1 MTPSQASSSR
11 TAPDPVPALAPGA
24 GAPALQMLGISKRFG
39 PVCACGEVDLQVSA
53 GEIHGLLGENG
64 AGKSTLMK
72 ILLGLVTP
80 DAGRILLRGRAEE
93 IADPLMAAARGIAM
107 VHQHFSLVGRLT
119 VWENIA
125 LGDRG
130 RVDRDRIRSLVRE
143 VGGRYGLAVDPD
155 ARVEDLSTGERQ
167 RVEIVKCLRRD
178 PDVLVLDEPTSVL
191 TLEES
196 RDLFTVLRRV
206 VADHGKAVILISHK
220 LDEIIHATDRVTIM
234 RQGRVV
240 GRRITAETDERS
252 LAREMVGRELS
263 KWTAATAVGALD
275 ALIEPGRTE
284 PEGGSPLE
292 VIEERYEPGAPAP
305 DASGP
310 PAATAPGAA
319 GLPGVT
325 GSSTP
330 PVRPSAPG
338 APPVPTAPGGAAGP
352 APTVPVAAE
361 PSGTPGTSGADDG
374 PATAGPDLVTAGGT
388 TPTGGQPSTTARQPG
403 ATNGTT
409 TTAAARTAVP
419 ADRDDA
425 PAPAAPPGGTSGG
438 AGTSTPGRA
447 YAGNGAP
454 APGAVSVGGSAAA
467 TRPLLRIR
475 DAHAMSPERIPLLRG
490 LSLELREGEILGI
503 AGVEGNGQAAVG
515 DLFSSLLPLTS
526 GTVEVDGATVAAGRP
541 GAMGAAGI
549 GVIPED
555 RHASG
560 CVLDMSVA
568 ENLVMADIGAV
579 SRRGFLSRGR
589 LAERAR
595 GLIEEFEIATPS
607 PDTPMRLLSGG
618 NQQKVVLAREL
629 SGRPRVLVAA
639 QPTRGLD
646 IGAIEYMTERLHAAA
661 GSGIAVLLLSTEL
674 NEILTLSHRIAVI
687 HRGTIVGGMDRA
699 DVDVERLGL
708 MMGGQ
713 TA

>member
-1 MTPSQASSSR
+1 MA
-11 TAPDPVPALAPGA
+11 ADVPV
-24 GAPALQMLGISKRFG
+24 LQMLGISKHFG
-39 PVCACGEVDLQVSA
+39 SVRACGEVDLSVAA

-72 ILLGLVTP
+72 ILLGLVVP
-80 DAGRILLRGRAEE
+80 DSGRVLLRGRDED
-93 IADPLMAAARGIAM
+93 ITDPLTAAARGIAM
-107 VHQHFSLVGRLT
+107 VHQHFSLVGPLT

-130 RVDRDRIRSLVRE
+130 RVDRDRVRAAVRE
-143 VGGRYGLAVDPD
+143 VGERYGLAVDPD

-196 RDLFTVLRRV
+196 RDLFTVLRRAA
-206 VADHGKAVILISHK
+206 ADQGKAVILISHK
-220 LDEIIHATDRVTIM
+220 LDEIVHATDRVTIM

-240 GRRITAETDERS
+240 ARRTTAGTDERS

-284 PEGGSPLE
+284 PAGGSPVE
-292 VIEERYEPGAPAP
+292 VREEP
-305 DASGP
+305 DTEA
-310 PAATAPGAA
+310 PAATPDA
-319 GLPGVT
+319 T
-325 GSSTP
+325 
-330 PVRPSAPG
+330 
-338 APPVPTAPGGAAGP
+338 
-352 APTVPVAAE
+352 
-361 PSGTPGTSGADDG
+361 TPGTA
-374 PATAGPDLVTAGGT
+374 
-388 TPTGGQPSTTARQPG
+388 PTGGAGESGSGDGPG
-403 ATNGTT
+403 VSRTG
-409 TTAAARTAVP
+409 AAYGSPLPAVP
-419 ADRDDA
+419 ASRRADA
-425 PAPAAPPGGTSGG
+425 DPGPGSAGPPHPAATG
-438 AGTSTPGRA
+438 
-447 YAGNGAP
+447 
-454 APGAVSVGGSAAA
+454 V
-467 TRPLLRIR
+467 LLRVR
-475 DAHAMSPERIPLLRG
+475 DAHAVGPERIPLLRG
-490 LSLELREGEILGI
+490 LSLELRAGEILGI

-515 DLFSSLLPLTS
+515 ELFSSLLPLTS
-526 GTVEVDGATVAAGRP
+526 GSVEVDGTTVPAGRP
-541 GAMGAAGI
+541 GAMHDAGI

-568 ENLVMADIGAV
+568 ENLVLADLRTVTRRGLL
-579 SRRGFLSRGR
+579 SRRR
-589 LAERAR
+589 LVTRAR
-595 GLIEEFEIATPS
+595 ELIERFEIATPS

-629 SGRPRVLVAA
+629 SARPRVLVAA

-646 IGAIEYMTERLHAAA
+646 IGAIEYMTERLHEAAR
-661 GSGIAVLLLSTEL
+661 GGIAILLLSTEL
-674 NEILTLSHRIAVI
+674 SEILTLSHRIAVI
-687 HRGTIVGGMDRA
+687 HRGTVVGGMDRA
-699 DVDVERLGL
+699 DVDIERLGL

>member
-1 MTPSQASSSR
+1 MA
-11 TAPDPVPALAPGA
+11 ADVPV
-24 GAPALQMLGISKRFG
+24 LQMLAISKHFG
-39 PVCACGEVDLQVSA
+39 SVRACGEVDLSVAA

-72 ILLGLVTP
+72 ILLGLVVP
-80 DAGRILLRGRAEE
+80 DSGRVLLRGRDED
-93 IADPLMAAARGIAM
+93 ITDPLTAAARGIAM
-107 VHQHFSLVGRLT
+107 VHQHFSLVGPLT

-130 RVDRDRIRSLVRE
+130 RVDRDRVRAAVRE
-143 VGGRYGLAVDPD
+143 VGERYGLAVDPD

-196 RDLFTVLRRV
+196 RDLFTVLRRAA
-206 VADHGKAVILISHK
+206 ADQGKAVILISHK
-220 LDEIIHATDRVTIM
+220 LDEIVHATDRVTIM

-240 GRRITAETDERS
+240 ARRTTAGTDERS

-284 PEGGSPLE
+284 PAGGSPVE
-292 VIEERYEPGAPAP
+292 VREEP
-305 DASGP
+305 DTEA
-310 PAATAPGAA
+310 PAATPDATPAA
-319 GLPGVT
+319 LT
-325 GSSTP
+325 ATSATP
-330 PVRPSAPG
+330 DA
-338 APPVPTAPGGAAGP
+338 
-352 APTVPVAAE
+352 
-361 PSGTPGTSGADDG
+361 TPGTAPTAEPGESGAAD
-374 PATAGPDLVTAGGT
+374 TA
-388 TPTGGQPSTTARQPG
+388 
-403 ATNGTT
+403 
-409 TTAAARTAVP
+409 
-419 ADRDDA
+419 
-425 PAPAAPPGGTSGG
+425 SGG
-438 AGTSTPGRA
+438 AGESGTDDGPGASRTGAA
-447 YAGNGAP
+447 YGSPLPAVP
-454 APGAVSVGGSAAA
+454 APRRADADPGPGTAGPPHPAA
-467 TRPLLRIR
+467 TGVLLRVR
-475 DAHAMSPERIPLLRG
+475 DAHAAGPERIPLLRG
-490 LSLELREGEILGI
+490 LSLELRAGEILGI

-515 DLFSSLLPLTS
+515 ELFSSLLPLTS
-526 GTVEVDGATVAAGRP
+526 GSVEVDGATVPAGRP
-541 GAMGAAGI
+541 GAMHDAGI

-568 ENLVMADIGAV
+568 ENLVLADLRTVTRRGLL
-579 SRRGFLSRGR
+579 SRRR
-589 LAERAR
+589 LVARAR
-595 GLIEEFEIATPS
+595 ELIERFEIATPS

-629 SGRPRVLVAA
+629 SARPRVLVAA

-646 IGAIEYMTERLHAAA
+646 IGAIEYMTERLHEAAR
-661 GSGIAVLLLSTEL
+661 GGIAILLLSTEL
-674 NEILTLSHRIAVI
+674 SEILTLSHRIAVI
-687 HRGTIVGGMDRA
+687 HRGTVVGGMDRA
-699 DVDVERLGL
+699 DVDIERLGL

>member
-1 MTPSQASSSR
+1 MTPSRASSS
-11 TAPDPVPALAPGA
+11 PLAPGA
-24 GAPALQMLGISKRFG
+24 PAEAARKADAPTLQMLGISKRFG
-39 PVCACGEVDLQVSA
+39 PVCACGDVDLSVAA

-80 DAGRILLRGRAEE
+80 DAGRILLRGVPEE
-93 IADPLMAAARGIAM
+93 ITDPLTAAARGIAM

-130 RVDRDRIRSLVRE
+130 RVDRERIRTLVRE
-143 VGGRYGLAVDPD
+143 VGERYGLAVDPD
-155 ARVEDLSTGERQ
+155 ARVEELSTGERQ

-191 TLEES
+191 TLDES

-206 VADHGKAVILISHK
+206 VADDGKAVILISHK

-240 GRRITAETDERS
+240 ARRTTAETDERS

-275 ALIEPGRTE
+275 ALIEPGHTE
-284 PEGGSPLE
+284 PVGGSPLE
-292 VIEERYEPGAPAP
+292 VFDEEAESGESGESGESADSAGSAPAGEP
-305 DASGP
+305 VGSGE
-310 PAATAPGAA
+310 PAAE
-319 GLPGVT
+319 
-325 GSSTP
+325 
-330 PVRPSAPG
+330 
-338 APPVPTAPGGAAGP
+338 AAGP
-352 APTVPVAAE
+352 TAAGATGAAKATV
-361 PSGTPGTSGADDG
+361 SGTPVVPGERDRAAGPPSGGAEATASSTVSGAHGPPVGTTSGTRAPSPG
-374 PATAGPDLVTAGGT
+374 PAGSL
-388 TPTGGQPSTTARQPG
+388 
-403 ATNGTT
+403 
-409 TTAAARTAVP
+409 
-419 ADRDDA
+419 
-425 PAPAAPPGGTSGG
+425 TSGG
-438 AGTSTPGRA
+438 APAVGDLSGIGPVAPPEASGSAPNGAAGQPGTLVAGSSEATGTPTPGGA
-447 YAGNGAP
+447 SATGAAP
-454 APGAVSVGGSAAA
+454 APRGV
-467 TRPLLRIR
+467 LLRIR
-475 DAHAMSPERIPLLRG
+475 DAHAVSPEKIPLLRG
-490 LSLELREGEILGI
+490 LSLDLREGEILGI
-503 AGVEGNGQAAVG
+503 AGVEGNGQSAVG
-515 DLFSSLLPLTS
+515 DLFSSLLTLTS
-526 GTVEVDGATVAAGRP
+526 GSVEVGGVTVPAGRP
-541 GAMGAAGI
+541 GAMHAAGI

-568 ENLVMADIGAV
+568 ENLVMADLTAV
-579 SRRGFLSRGR
+579 SSHGFLSRGR
-589 LAERAR
+589 LADRAR
-595 GLIEEFEIATPS
+595 ELIAEFEIATPS
-607 PDTPMRLLSGG
+607 PDTPMRQLSGG

-646 IGAIEYMTERLHAAA
+646 IGAIEYMTERLHTAAK
-661 GSGIAVLLLSTEL
+661 SGIAILLLSTEL

-687 HRGTIVGGMDRA
+687 HRGTIVGAMDRA
-699 DVDVERLGL
+699 DVDVERLGM